1 MCGIAGYVRRGG
13 FVPSP
18 GQVDRL
24 TGALAHRGPDGE
36 GRLEI
41 GDTTLVHRRLAI
53 IDLETGDQPF
63 QDRAGVSL
71 IANGEIYNY
80 RELTTEIGPGTLST
94 KSDCELPLHLYKY
107 YGLSFTHHLRG
118 MYALAIHDSIKGQ
131 LILARDPFGIKP
143 LYYVS
148 SPHYFAFASEAQ
160 ALIEAGFAPRT
171 LSPGACRELLNKQ
184 FISGKCTAFEE
195 IFRVLPGETLVV
207 KQGEIVEK
215 RYLSALPERCPSGN
229 DFVSLESQLD
239 AFLME
244 SVDFHQRADVP
255 YGMFLSGGVDSSA
268 LLTVMARLNS
278 EPVLTY
284 TAGFG
289 SASVPD
295 ETSQARA
302 VAKALGATHVEVNI
316 TEKDFWRDLPN
327 IAAALDDPCADYAIV
342 PSYGL
347 AREAA
352 KDVKVILS
360 GEGGDELFAGY
371 GRYRRALRPRW
382 LGGRDAQRN
391 GFLDQITVLKKEVP
405 PEPRQNT
412 MNLSQYTRL
421 QALQAEDFVDWLPHD
436 LLIKLDRCLMSH
448 GLEGRTPFLDKPLAD
463 FVFCL
468 PDREKVNF
476 RRGKKLLRSW
486 LDKRLPNAQAFA
498 RKKGFTVPISRWL
511 GERSKELGG
520 MVSRQPGIQE
530 LCVPDTVVSV
540 FGTRSKRAVQASW
553 RLLFFSLWHRRHVL
567 GLVPEGDVFDCLSA
581 SSEH

>member
-1 MCGIAGYVRRGG
+1 M
-13 FVPSP
+13 
-18 GQVDRL
+18 
-24 TGALAHRGPDGE
+24 
-36 GRLEI
+36 
-41 GDTTLVHRRLAI
+41 
-53 IDLETGDQPF
+53 
-63 QDRAGVSL
+63 
-71 IANGEIYNY
+71 
-80 RELTTEIGPGTLST
+80 
-94 KSDCELPLHLYKY
+94 
-107 YGLSFTHHLRG
+107 
-118 MYALAIHDSIKGQ
+118 
-131 LILARDPFGIKP
+131 
-143 LYYVS
+143 
-148 SPHYFAFASEAQ
+148 
-160 ALIEAGFAPRT
+160 
-171 LSPGACRELLNKQ
+171 
-184 FISGKCTAFEE
+184 
-195 IFRVLPGETLVV
+195 
-207 KQGEIVEK
+207 
-215 RYLSALPERCPSGN
+215 
-229 DFVSLESQLD
+229 
-239 AFLME
+239 
-244 SVDFHQRADVP
+244 
-255 YGMFLSGGVDSSA
+255 SGGVDSSA
-268 LLTVMARLNS
+268 LLTVMAHLNS
-278 EPVLTY
+278 QPVLTY

-289 SASVPD
+289 SDSVPD

-302 VAKALGATHVEVNI
+302 VAKTLGAAHVEVTI
-316 TEKDFWRDLPN
+316 TENDFWRDLPD
-327 IAAALDDPCADYAIV
+327 IAAVLDDPCADYAVI

-391 GFLDQITVLKKEVP
+391 GFLDEMGILKEEVP
-405 PEPRQNT
+405 AELLGNARPNT
-412 MNLSQYTRL
+412 RNLGHYTRL

>member
-1 MCGIAGYVRRGG
+1 M
-13 FVPSP
+13 PSP

-24 TGALAHRGPDGE
+24 TDALAHRGPDGE

-94 KSDCELPLHLYKY
+94 KSDCELPLHLYKC

-184 FISGKCTAFEE
+184 FISGKSTAFGE

-255 YGMFLSGGVDSSA
+255 YGMFLSGGVD
-268 LLTVMARLNS
+268 
-278 EPVLTY
+278 
-284 TAGFG
+284 
-289 SASVPD
+289 
-295 ETSQARA
+295 
-302 VAKALGATHVEVNI
+302 
-316 TEKDFWRDLPN
+316 
-327 IAAALDDPCADYAIV
+327 
-342 PSYGL
+342 
-347 AREAA
+347 
-352 KDVKVILS
+352 LS
-360 GEGGDELFAGY
+360 
-371 GRYRRALRPRW
+371 
-382 LGGRDAQRN
+382 
-391 GFLDQITVLKKEVP
+391 
-405 PEPRQNT
+405 
-412 MNLSQYTRL
+412 
-421 QALQAEDFVDWLPHD
+421 
-436 LLIKLDRCLMSH
+436 LIH
-448 GLEGRTPFLDKPLAD
+448 
-463 FVFCL
+463 
-468 PDREKVNF
+468 
-476 RRGKKLLRSW
+476 
-486 LDKRLPNAQAFA
+486 
-498 RKKGFTVPISRWL
+498 I
-511 GERSKELGG
+511 
-520 MVSRQPGIQE
+520 
-530 LCVPDTVVSV
+530 
-540 FGTRSKRAVQASW
+540 
-553 RLLFFSLWHRRHVL
+553 
-567 GLVPEGDVFDCLSA
+567 
-581 SSEH
+581 